1 MGGSSA
7 GHCCYQSYHMVD
19 HLMVTTVTSLGRSG
33 LSDWMIQRI
42 SAWVMTSYLV
52 FIIGYFIAN
61 PDLDYAQWAELNS
74 CLPMRMFSLITI
86 LSIAA
91 HAWIG
96 MWCVLTDY
104 ITVRLIGPKA
114 TAIRIFLQLGMI
126 AITLLYVIWAIDI
139 LWGI

>member
-1 MGGSSA
+1 
-7 GHCCYQSYHMVD
+7 
-19 HLMVTTVTSLGRSG
+19 MVTNVTSLGRSG
-33 LSDWMIQRI
+33 LSDWLIARV
-42 SAWVMTSYLV
+42 SAYVMTAYLI
-52 FIIGYFIAN
+52 FIVGYLMLTPELN
-61 PDLDYAQWAELNS
+61 YTQWAALNS
-74 CLPMRMFSLITI
+74 SLPMRMFSLVTI

-104 ITVRLIGPKA
+104 VTVRLIGPKA
-114 TAIRIFLQLGMI
+114 TALRIIFQLGMI

>member
-1 MGGSSA
+1 
-7 GHCCYQSYHMVD
+7 
-19 HLMVTTVTSLGRSG
+19 MVTNVTSLGRSG
-33 LSDWMIQRI
+33 LSDWLIARV
-42 SAWVMTSYLV
+42 SAYVMTAYLI
-52 FIIGYFIAN
+52 FIVGYLMLT
-61 PDLDYAQWAELNS
+61 PDLNYTQWAALNS
-74 CLPMRMFSLITI
+74 SLPMRMFSLLTI

-114 TAIRIFLQLGMI
+114 TALRIIFQLGMI
-126 AITLLYVIWAIDI
+126 AITMLYVIWAIDI

>member
-1 MGGSSA
+1 
-7 GHCCYQSYHMVD
+7 
-19 HLMVTTVTSLGRSG
+19 MVTNVTSLGRSG
-33 LSDWMIQRI
+33 LSDWLIARV
-42 SAWVMTSYLV
+42 SAYVMTAYLI
-52 FIIGYFIAN
+52 FIVGYLMLT
-61 PDLDYAQWAELNS
+61 PDLNYTQWAALNS
-74 CLPMRMFSLITI
+74 SLPMRMFSLVTI

-114 TAIRIFLQLGMI
+114 TALRIIFQLGMI
-126 AITLLYVIWAIDI
+126 AITLLYVVWAIDI

>member
-1 MGGSSA
+1 
-7 GHCCYQSYHMVD
+7 
-19 HLMVTTVTSLGRSG
+19 MVTNVTSLGRSG
-33 LSDWMIQRI
+33 LSDWLIARV
-42 SAWVMTSYLV
+42 SAYVMTAYLI
-52 FIIGYFIAN
+52 FIVGYLMLT
-61 PDLDYAQWAELNS
+61 PDLNYTQWAALNS
-74 CLPMRMFSLITI
+74 SLPMRMFSLVTI

-104 ITVRLIGPKA
+104 VTVRLIGPKA
-114 TAIRIFLQLGMI
+114 TSLRIIFQLGMI

>member
-1 MGGSSA
+1 
-7 GHCCYQSYHMVD
+7 
-19 HLMVTTVTSLGRSG
+19 MVTNVTSLGRSG
-33 LSDWMIQRI
+33 LSDWLIARV
-42 SAWVMTSYLV
+42 SAYVMTAYLI
-52 FIIGYFIAN
+52 FIVGYLMLT
-61 PDLDYAQWAELNS
+61 PDLNYTQWSALNS
-74 CLPMRMFSLITI
+74 SLPMRMFSLLTI

-114 TAIRIFLQLGMI
+114 TALRIIFQLGMI

>member
-1 MGGSSA
+1 MVSS
-7 GHCCYQSYHMVD
+7 
-19 HLMVTTVTSLGRSG
+19 VTSLGRSG
-33 LSDWMIQRI
+33 LSDWLVQRV
-42 SAWVMTSYLV
+42 SALVMTAYIFFMV
-52 FIIGYFIAN
+52 GYFVIN
-61 PDLDYAQWAELNS
+61 PSPSFEQWQALLGS
-74 CLPMRMFSLITI
+74 LAMRIFSLLTI

-114 TAIRIFLQLGMI
+114 TPIRMFLQLAMI
-126 AITLLYVIWAIDI
+126 ALILLYVVWAIDI

>member
-1 MGGSSA
+1 
-7 GHCCYQSYHMVD
+7 
-19 HLMVTTVTSLGRSG
+19 MVTTVTSLGRSG
-33 LSDWMIQRI
+33 LSDWLIQRV
-42 SAWVMTSYLV
+42 SAYVMTAYLI
-52 FIIGYFIAN
+52 FIIGYLLLT
-61 PDLDYAQWAELNS
+61 PDLNYTQWAALNS
-74 CLPMRMFSLITI
+74 SLPMRMFSLITI

-114 TAIRIFLQLGMI
+114 TALRIIFQLGMM
-126 AITLLYVIWAIDI
+126 AVTLLYVVWAIDI

>member
-1 MGGSSA
+1 
-7 GHCCYQSYHMVD
+7 
-19 HLMVTTVTSLGRSG
+19 MVTTVTSLGRSG
-33 LSDWMIQRI
+33 LSDWLIARV
-42 SAWVMTSYLV
+42 SAYVMSAYLI
-52 FIIGYFIAN
+52 FIVGYLMLT
-61 PDLDYAQWAELNS
+61 PELNYADWAALNS
-74 CLPMRMFSLITI
+74 FLPMRMFSLLTI

-104 ITVRLIGPKA
+104 VTVRLIGPKA
-114 TAIRIFLQLGMI
+114 TALRIIFQLGMI